1 MPAFPKISIVT
12 VNYNGVQ
19 FLEEAILSVLNQNY
33 PQLEYIIIDGGSTDG
48 SVEVIKKYED
58 RLAYWVSEKDEGQY
72 HAVQKGFEKST
83 GEIMAWIN
91 SDDLYVP
98 NAFFAVAD
106 IFNTF
111 PMVDWLMGI
120 PREYTKQGSMMS
132 RISLPWGRWSK
143 HRYYCF
149 DFQFIQQES
158 SFWKRSLWEKA
169 GSRMNPDYL
178 YAGDME
184 LWSRFFRHAKLYTTV
199 ATFAGFRYNGTHQR
213 SIQFRKAYLEECVRV
228 IQSELRAFSPLKRLY
243 YMILRVLGLM
253 TGIFFFYDVPL
264 FNLAF
269 PLLFQLPA
277 PIHYDFRT
285 GTYRQKNLL
294 VKLPPLFLWNRQLH
308 QGMFRKTKSK

>member
-1 MPAFPKISIVT
+1 MSTLPKISIVT
-12 VNYNGVQ
+12 VNYNGAQ

-33 PQLEYIIIDGGSTDG
+33 PHLEYIIIDGGSTDG
-48 SVEVIKKYED
+48 SVEIIKKYED

-98 NAFFAVAD
+98 NAFFAVVD

-111 PMVDWLMGI
+111 SKVDWLMGI

-184 LWSRFFRHAKLYTTV
+184 LWSRFFRHARLYTTV

-228 IQSELRAFSPLKRLY
+228 IQSELRTFSPLKRLY
-243 YMILRVLGLM
+243 YMILRGLGLL

-264 FNLAF
+264 LNLAF
-269 PLLFQLPA
+269 PLLFNLPA

-285 GTYRQKNLL
+285 GTYKQKNLL

-308 QGMFRKTKSK
+308 QGMFRKEE

>member
-1 MPAFPKISIVT
+1 MPTLPKISIVT
-12 VNYNGVQ
+12 VNYNGAQ

-33 PQLEYIIIDGGSTDG
+33 PHLEYIIIDGGSTDG
-48 SVEVIKKYED
+48 SVEIIKKYED

-98 NAFFAVAD
+98 NAFFAVVD

-111 PMVDWLMGI
+111 SKVDWLMGI
-120 PREYTKQGSMMS
+120 PREYTRQGSMMS

-184 LWSRFFRHAKLYTTV
+184 LWSRFFRHARLYTTV

-228 IQSELRAFSPLKRLY
+228 IQSELRTFSPLKRLY
-243 YMILRVLGLM
+243 YMILRGLGLL

-264 FNLAF
+264 LNLAF
-269 PLLFQLPA
+269 PLLFNLPA

-285 GTYRQKNLL
+285 GTYKQKNLL

-308 QGMFRKTKSK
+308 QGMFRKEE